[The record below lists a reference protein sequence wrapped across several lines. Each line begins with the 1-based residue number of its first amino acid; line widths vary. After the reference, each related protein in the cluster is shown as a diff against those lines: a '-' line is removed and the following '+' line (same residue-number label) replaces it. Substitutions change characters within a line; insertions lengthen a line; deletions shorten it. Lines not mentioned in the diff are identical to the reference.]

1 MNFKKLLPKNYE
13 RQSVEKDSDI
23 SSNKRGDE

>member
-13 RQSVEKDSDI
+13 RRSVEKDSGI